1 MYEKTK
7 KEIYD
12 LIKLNTE
19 SLDWKTPKLMTTG
32 EISRQLNISR
42 NLCSHYLNEMVKEKA
57 LIKISTRPVSF
68 LHRKTVER
76 LYRVH
81 LEENE
86 YLNFYDLSTCL
97 GISKKDVFDDY
108 IGSHSG
114 LSYQVSKCKVSV
126 RYPDKGIPILIYG
139 EKGTGK
145 HKLAELVGEYALEK
159 GYSDEKTKF
168 IDAGS
173 LGDQD
178 EALESEVLFWAEKKK
193 RIICIE
199 NVEEISN
206 NRLMKILEKAE
217 CKMILT
223 ANIRHDAGEVEQLVR
238 QIPLAIEIPSLSE
251 RSDEDKKELL
261 LYFMKQEA
269 LKIKSDIL
277 IDIRVMELL
286 IQYYYARNI
295 DELRDIVM
303 TCCAN
308 AFVRKTEAEEVQ
320 ICIYDLPEK
329 VVAESYRFYSETE
342 PSVMMNIKNYKVN
355 HYIDEFQNYCK
366 KIYEKY
372 LQIEKTPDIEEKV
385 EELWKITEEFC
396 DYLTYKNCYSNKKIE
411 ALKKVVS
418 GMLDSMIERY
428 GISFPTEFDLVFAKC
443 LYVQS
448 ELMGR
453 EKNHY
458 ETDLKRCLEELS
470 EEHEAEQLLV
480 EELKDNIESCLGVKA
495 SNMNQ
500 LFVLLNLIQFNREPG
515 WGKTRGV
522 IICHGSAT
530 ASSMA
535 EIVNKVLGFRIF
547 EAIDMPINVS
557 PAETIQRL
565 KKYMKYIK
573 TPRELII
580 LVDMGSL
587 EELHSCLSD
596 VKGLKAI
603 IINNVSTRMAM
614 DVGAKIRAS
623 VSLDKIAETV
633 CYENRSTYRLVDNT
647 IPQKAILFC
656 SETGIGAAKRM
667 SELFAASFPKKLNI
681 EFLSVD
687 YRNVLEPKSLQAII
701 DKYEVLFVVG
711 TQDPKNPNICYVSM
725 EDVIG
730 FNHMERVFSV
740 LEQFLSREELGVF
753 KKNLVK
759 EFSLQNV
766 IQNLTILDAEV
777 LIGMVN
783 DGIEKLQKKMGKNF
797 SDRIRI
803 SLNVHICCLVERL
816 IRKEALDKFDNEET
830 GTEEFMLFTNAV
842 RDSFQNIS
850 LHYNVEIPLGEI
862 AYIKN
867 YFDYGKEKK

>member
-12 LIKLNTE
+12 LVKSNTE
-19 SLDWKTPKLMTTG
+19 LLDWKAPKLVTTR
-32 EISRQLNISR
+32 EISKQLNISR
-42 NLCSHYLNEMVKEKA
+42 NLCSHYLNEMVKEKE

-68 LHRKTVER
+68 LHRKIVER
-76 LYRVH
+76 LYRIH
-81 LEENE
+81 LEENV
-86 YLNFYDLSTCL
+86 YLNFYELSQCL
-97 GISKKDVFDDY
+97 GISKKDIFDSY
-108 IGSHSG
+108 IGAHSG
-114 LSYQVSKCKVSV
+114 LSYQVNKCKVSV
-126 RYPDKGIPILIYG
+126 GYPDKGLPILIYG

-145 HKLAELVGEYALEK
+145 HKLAELVGKYALEK
-159 GYSDEKTKF
+159 GYSDSETEF

-173 LGDQD
+173 LDNNY
-178 EALESEVLFWAEKKK
+178 ETLELSGFSSEKKK

-199 NVEEISN
+199 NVEKVSCSQLI
-206 NRLMKILEKAE
+206 RILEKAE
-217 CKMILT
+217 CKIILT
-223 ANIRHDAGEVEQLVR
+223 ANISHDSGEVEYLVK
-238 QIPLAIEIPSLSE
+238 QIPLAIEIPSLLE

-261 LYFMKQEA
+261 LYFMKREA

-277 IDIRVMELL
+277 IDVRAMELL
-286 IQYYYARNI
+286 IQYYYSRNI

-308 AFVRKTEAEEVQ
+308 AFVRKTETEEVQ

-329 VVAESYRFYSETE
+329 VVAESYKFYLETE
-342 PSVMMNIKNYKVN
+342 PSVMMNIKNYKVS

-366 KIYEKY
+366 QVYEKY
-372 LQIEKTPDIEEKV
+372 IQMEKVLDAEEKV

-411 ALKKVVS
+411 AFKKVVS
-418 GMLDSMIERY
+418 GILDSMTERY
-428 GISFPTEFDLVFAKC
+428 GISFPTEFELLFAKC
-443 LYVQS
+443 VYVQS

-453 EKNHY
+453 EKNYY
-458 ETDLKRCLEELS
+458 ESDLKRCLEELS
-470 EEHEAEQLLV
+470 DKHEAEQLLV
-480 EELKDNIESCLGVKA
+480 EELKDNIESYLGVKA

-535 EIVNKVLGFRIF
+535 EIVNKVLGLRIF

-557 PAETIQRL
+557 PAEIIQRL

-573 TPRELII
+573 KPRELII

-614 DVGAKIRAS
+614 DAGSKIRAS
-623 VSLDKIAETV
+623 VSLDKIAEAV
-633 CYENRSTYRLVDNT
+633 CCENRSTYRLVDNT

-667 SELFAASFPKKLNI
+667 SELFAASLPKKLNI

-687 YRNVLEPKSLQAII
+687 YRNVLEPKSLQAIF

-740 LEQFLSREELGVF
+740 LGQFLSKEELSVF
-753 KKNLVK
+753 KKSLVK

-783 DGIEKLQKKMGKNF
+783 DGIEKLQKKMGRNF

-816 IRKEALDKFDNEET
+816 IRKEALDKFDNEEIWS
-830 GTEEFMLFTNAV
+830 EEFTLFTSAV